1 MKERELTWKINGKT
15 VTKAEWDRAG
25 ERHKRIYG
33 DRLAEMLDAGQ
44 CCSIRTN
51 DTFMRGKKDQNC
63 DQGLD
68 PHMLASHKE
77 IARRR
82 GVSLEGKH
90 WFGQLANAPDDME
103 GWCGSD
109 SEVLAKAKKEKI
121 LVELNG
127 VVHDFREKYRD
138 IPDDKQYAVDDK
150 LVEKQVAIHAA
161 ELGSITP
168 AERKQLKEDLRREM
182 TPANL

>member
-1 MKERELTWKINGKT
+1 MPRELVWKINGQV
-15 VTKAEWDRAG
+15 VTKAEW
-25 ERHKRIYG
+25 ERRGREHKRIFG
-33 DRLAEMLDAGQ
+33 DRCAEMLDKQ
-44 CCSIRTN
+44 QPCSIRTN

-68 PHMLASHKE
+68 PHMLASHRDLAAK
-77 IARRR
+77 R
-82 GVSLEGKH
+82 GVSLSGKH
-90 WFGQLANAPDDME
+90 WFGQLANHPLDLE

-109 SEVLAKAKKEKI
+109 AEVLAKARKERI

-138 IPDDKQYAVDDK
+138 VPDDTPYRVDDE
-150 LVEKQVAIHAA
+150 LVTKRADAA
-161 ELGSITP
+161 ANELGELTP
-168 AERKQLKEDLRREM
+168 AERTQLKEDIRREM